1 MGMGP
6 NQISARLRAVA
17 AKIEASEQPSRSLV
31 AADIRQILAA
41 IGAGPVY
48 TVLRWQ
54 APDGSLHMDEQPG
67 SKEIGVKIFLEGD
80 EFRSEPAGLTWDQ
93 LDETEQTAIEAG

>member
-1 MGMGP
+1 MEP
-6 NQISARLRAVA
+6 DKVATHLRNIA
-17 AKIEASEQPSRSLV
+17 AKIDNSKRPDPSLV
-31 AADIRQILAA
+31 AADIRKILAA

-67 SKEIGVKIFLEGD
+67 SREIGVKIFLEGN
-80 EFRSEPAGLTWDQ
+80 ELRSEPAGLTWDQ
-93 LDETEQTAIEAG
+93 LDETERTAIEAG